1 MTHLA
6 KLTFKTV
13 DRSTKR
19 DPIIARRDKLVA
31 GLKEQKLVH
40 AAALKKQDHRVERHK
55 WMPKMSLEKRQLI
68 KTHRAVRPW
77 FFEQDGGWYVQCR
90 YGARVIAA
98 DGTNNAVFVKS
109 LDEVAGVLDAFL
121 NAAAAGELDT
131 AITRVAE
138 RQPRIKPG
146 AAKAAANAKPDA
158 NTAKIAAL
166 NDRARQRLDHC
177 RWILTQGVLSC
188 DPLTVAELLI
198 AVEDFDAFTPDNDPY
213 AEHDF
218 GAIKL
223 NGNTFFWKFDYLR
236 SRPADALA

>member
-13 DRSTKR
+13 DRSAKR

-40 AAALKKQDHRVERHK
+40 AAALKKEDHRVERQK
-55 WMPKMSLEKRQLI
+55 WVKDELGQSQLI
-68 KTHRAVRPW
+68 KTHRRVRPW

-90 YGARVIAA
+90 YGARVITA

-109 LDEVAGVLDAFL
+109 LAEVAGVLDAFL

-138 RQPRIKPG
+138 RQPRLKPG
-146 AAKAAANAKPDA
+146 AAKASANA
-158 NTAKIAAL
+158 
-166 NDRARQRLDHC
+166 
-177 RWILTQGVLSC
+177 
-188 DPLTVAELLI
+188 
-198 AVEDFDAFTPDNDPY
+198 
-213 AEHDF
+213 
-218 GAIKL
+218 
-223 NGNTFFWKFDYLR
+223 
-236 SRPADALA
+236 